1 MISDFVTVQ
10 GRTQQ
15 KGGVILTKSII
26 NDTLSVGFTDL
37 VHNKPSS
44 HIAKLLN
51 GKIQEMDLR
60 LVLRY
65 KQYAIDT
72 HDSGII
78 TLPKNILSFTIARKP
93 IELKN
98 DGLYDILL
106 SFTKQV

>member
-1 MISDFVTVQ
+1 
-10 GRTQQ
+10 
-15 KGGVILTKSII
+15 
-26 NDTLSVGFTDL
+26 
-37 VHNKPSS
+37 
-44 HIAKLLN
+44 
-51 GKIQEMDLR
+51 MDLR